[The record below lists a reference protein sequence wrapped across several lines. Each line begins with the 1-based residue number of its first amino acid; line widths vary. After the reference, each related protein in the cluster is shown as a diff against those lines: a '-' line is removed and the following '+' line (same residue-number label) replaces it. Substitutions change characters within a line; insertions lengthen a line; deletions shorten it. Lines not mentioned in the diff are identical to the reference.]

1 MENQNENKN
10 VNGQEADKPETPQG
24 ADKNAATPTE
34 KTKET
39 LGAKLKRHWK
49 GVAAGAA
56 ALLVIGGSAFAAH
69 RRGKAAAYAGTE
81 DDFTVNPNE

>member
-10 VNGQEADKPETPQG
+10 VNGQEAEKTETPPV
-24 ADKNAATPTE
+24 AEVNAATTTE
-34 KTKET
+34 KKQET
-39 LGAKLKRHWK
+39 LGTKLKRHWK

-69 RRGKAAAYAGTE
+69 RRGKAAAYAGTD
-81 DDFTVNPNE
+81 DDFTINPNE